1 MKTIKT
7 KPDKKRLGTGQTHR
21 LPQNITKRAAQ
32 AAQAKMRDIA
42 AAPEAAQEQEST
54 SPYAQTS
61 QQIVEE
67 TIAVGACAAHSAA
80 KAVSHTVGN
89 RVKERTA
96 QNPLNAQD
104 ASAEQPPTDV
114 VSIKTRAY
122 SEQPRQQDMASHRYP
137 ESPKQQSIPSQPNTS
152 ARQVS
157 APTAAIKSRAAQTVK
172 TAAPAIKT
180 KEATMP
186 MKPTAQ
192 ESTVSHYSD
201 TQMPASPEVKTA
213 APTIKIKE
221 ANMLVKPTAQESTVP
236 RHSDTH
242 MSAAPEVRNQQKV
255 QKAAYNKVQHM
266 RAASAKPPAGAA
278 KDMPV
283 EAGKKAAAKH
293 TVKTRG
299 TAAVKTMHSA
309 IKLDARGIKTAA
321 ETAAKAKRAEKAAQ
335 QAARRAA
342 HTAKVITK
350 KAVQTA
356 KVVAKAIVS
365 AIKGFILAMKSLVA
379 AIAALSGT
387 AVVII
392 LLVSLVAII
401 AGSVL
406 GIFMAAKPSGHGE
419 PVAEVTSALN
429 EEYYRQISQIQAR
442 IEHDKVE
449 IRASDGLMG
458 VKWED
463 VLAVYACKLAASDTP
478 SEVVTFDAQKKA
490 ILRSILWDMN
500 AVNYTTRVETKYI
513 DVPVLDEDGNPLYGE
528 DGKPLTEKEAYTE
541 TTLIITVS
549 HKTPD
554 EMAVAYGFTQKQ
566 YTALAL
572 LKESEYATLW
582 AKLLGGLVNGGG
594 EIITPDTDW
603 TGTDAFSWPLPK
615 SFSITSRYGY
625 RKDPFTGKVSF
636 HSGTDI
642 SAPFGT
648 PILAAAGGTV
658 TVANSTDPWGMS
670 YGYHVKINHGGGQ
683 ETLYAHCSSICVT
696 PGQQVQAGEVIGY
709 VGSTGN
715 STGNHLHFEV
725 RINGQTTDAMQYFS

>member
-1 MKTIKT
+1 MKPIKT
-7 KPDKKRLGTGQTHR
+7 KPDKKRSGAGQTHR

-32 AAQAKMRDIA
+32 AAQNKMRDIA
-42 AAPEAAQEQEST
+42 AAPEAAQEQESA

-61 QQIVEE
+61 QQIAEE
-67 TIAVGACAAHSAA
+67 TIAVGACAVHGAA

-122 SEQPRQQDMASHRYP
+122 SEQPKQQDMASHRYP

-172 TAAPAIKT
+172 NAAPTIKT

-186 MKPTAQ
+186 MTPTVQ
-192 ESTVSHYSD
+192 EHTVSHYSD
-201 TQMPASPEVKTA
+201 TQMPASPEA
-213 APTIKIKE
+213 
-221 ANMLVKPTAQESTVP
+221 
-236 RHSDTH
+236 
-242 MSAAPEVRNQQKV
+242 RNQQKV

-342 HTAKVITK
+342 HAAKAVTK
-350 KAVQTA
+350 KAVQAA
-356 KVVAKAIVS
+356 KVVAKAVVS

-406 GIFMAAKPSGHGE
+406 GIFMAAEPSGHGE

-528 DGKPLTEKEAYTE
+528 DGEPLTEKGAYTE